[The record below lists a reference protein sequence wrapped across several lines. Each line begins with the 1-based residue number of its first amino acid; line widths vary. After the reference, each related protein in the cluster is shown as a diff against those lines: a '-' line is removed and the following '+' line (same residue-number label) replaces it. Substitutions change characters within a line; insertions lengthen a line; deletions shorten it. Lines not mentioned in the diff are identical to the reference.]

1 MTQSEIETI
10 CKLKVKTQGKDAIA
24 CLASVYGISA
34 KVLKNIW
41 EQNKELCK

>member
-1 MTQSEIETI
+1 MNQNDIATI
-10 CKLKVKTQGKDAIA
+10 CKLKGKTKGNDAIA

-34 KVLKNIW
+34 KALKNIW